1 MDENEKNYQDDLRSQ
16 LFRNSFKA
24 DRGYRSA
31 INLQS
36 DLNSQLNSSIQ
47 GGLQRRAEAS
57 ENRKRRQIEA
67 DRLATDAG
75 LRRRELD
82 MRNQAFEQQG
92 SVLGRL
98 STMLSSMDK
107 EQQ

>member
-1 MDENEKNYQDDLRSQ
+1 MDENEKNYQDELRSQ
-16 LFRNSFKA
+16 MFRNSFKA

-36 DLNSQLNSSIQ
+36 DLNSQLNNSIQ
-47 GGLQRRAEAS
+47 GGLQRRAEVS
-57 ENRKRRQIEA
+57 ENRKRRQLDA

-82 MRNQAFEQQG
+82 MRNKAFEQQG
-92 SVLGRL
+92 SVLDRL